1 MLEGLDGK
9 VALVTGAGRGLGRA
23 HALELARQ
31 GARVVVNDFGV
42 TLSGEGDHDQG
53 QGAAAQVVDEIRSAG
68 GEAVADGG
76 DVANWDDALAMVRR
90 GIDEW
95 GRFDI
100 LVNNAGFLRDR
111 MLFNMNEQDFDD
123 VVRVHLKGHFCT
135 MRHAAEHWR
144 SESKAS
150 DGPVYGRI
158 VNTASEAGLFGSPG
172 QPNYASA
179 KAGIISLT
187 MVAANSLGRFGVN
200 ANVIAPRA
208 RTRMTEE
215 MAGFANAEVVDGFD
229 PFGVEHVS
237 PLVTYLASPAAEKV
251 SGQLFVVHG
260 RTISVIHG
268 PFVEQSFDAATQ
280 PGSRGWTPDEVAA
293 TLGPFYDAR
302 TPIAQGAQFQPDPR
316 G

>member
-1 MLEGLDGK
+1 MLEGLDGR

-31 GARVVVNDFGV
+31 GVKVVVNDFGL
-42 TLSGEGDHDQG
+42 TLSGEGEPSPADTV
-53 QGAAAQVVDEIRSAG
+53 ADEIRAAG

-76 DVANWDDALAMVRR
+76 DVANWDAAAAMVRR
-90 GIDEW
+90 GSEEW

-111 MLFNMNEQDFDD
+111 MLFNMSEDDFDD

-144 SESKAS
+144 AESKAA

-208 RTRMTEE
+208 RTRMTEAME
-215 MAGFANAEVVDGFD
+215 SFAGAEVVDGFD
-229 PFGVEHVS
+229 PFGPEHVA
-237 PLVTYLASPAAEKV
+237 PLVTYLASPAAARV

-268 PFVEQSFDAATQ
+268 PFVEQSFEAGQHWTLDGVADA
-280 PGSRGWTPDEVAA
+280 
-293 TLGPFYDAR
+293 LGPFYDTRA
-302 TPIAQGAQFQPDPR
+302 PIAQGAQFQKDPR
-316 G
+316 

>member
-23 HALELARQ
+23 HAVELARQ
-31 GARVVVNDFGV
+31 GVRIVVNDFGL
-42 TLSGEGDHDQG
+42 TLSGEGEPSPAD
-53 QGAAAQVVDEIRSAG
+53 AVVDEIRAAG
-68 GEAVADGG
+68 GEAVVDGG

-111 MLFNMNEQDFDD
+111 MLFNMSEDDFDD

-144 SESKAS
+144 NESKAA

-208 RTRMTEE
+208 RTRMTQE
-215 MAGFANAEVVDGFD
+215 MASFANAEVVDGFD
-229 PFGVEHVS
+229 PFGPEHVA
-237 PLVTYLASPAAEKV
+237 PLVAYLASPEAARV

-268 PFVEQSFDAATQ
+268 PFVEQSFDAGPR
-280 PGSRGWTPDEVAA
+280 PGNRGWTPDEVATA
-293 TLGPFYDAR
+293 LGPFYDDRA
-302 TPIAQGAQFQPDPR
+302 PIAQGAQFQKDPR
-316 G
+316 

>member
-1 MLEGLDGK
+1 MQTDLNGK

-31 GARVVVNDFGV
+31 GVKVVVNDFGLS
-42 TLSGEGDHDQG
+42 LSGEGEAS
-53 QGAAAQVVDEIRSAG
+53 AADEVVEQIRAAG
-68 GEAVADGG
+68 GAAVADGG
-76 DVANWDDALAMVRR
+76 DVANWDDAQAMVRR

-111 MLFNMNEQDFDD
+111 MLFNMNESDFDD

-144 SESKAS
+144 NESKAA
-150 DGPVYGRI
+150 DGPIYGRI
-158 VNTASEAGLFGSPG
+158 VNTASEAGIFGSPG

-179 KAGIISLT
+179 KAAIISLT
-187 MVAANSLGRFGVN
+187 MVAANSLGRLGVN
-200 ANVIAPRA
+200 SNVIAPRA
-208 RTRMTEE
+208 RTRMTEA
-215 MAGFANAEVVDGFD
+215 MPSFADAEVVDGFD
-229 PFGVEHVS
+229 PFGAEHIA
-237 PLVTYLASPAAEKV
+237 PLVAYLASPAAEKV

-268 PFVEQSFDAATQ
+268 PFVEQSFESGAQ
-280 PGSRGWTPDEVAA
+280 WTPDEVASA
-293 TLGPFYDAR
+293 LGPFYDGR
-302 TPIAQGAQFQPDPR
+302 TPVAQGAQFQKDPR
-316 G
+316 

>member
-1 MLEGLDGK
+1 MLEGLDGR

-23 HALELARQ
+23 HALELAGQ
-31 GARVVVNDFGV
+31 GVKVVVNDFG
-42 TLSGEGDHDQG
+42 LSLAGEGEAS
-53 QGAAAQVVDEIRSAG
+53 AADEVVDEIRAAG

-76 DVANWDDALAMVRR
+76 DVANWDDARAMVRR
-90 GIDEW
+90 GIEEW

-111 MLFNMNEQDFDD
+111 MIFNMSEADFDD

-135 MRHAAEHWR
+135 MRHASEHWR
-144 SESKAS
+144 NEAKAA
-150 DGPVYGRI
+150 DGPVYARI

-172 QPNYASA
+172 QPNYAPA
-179 KAGIISLT
+179 KAAIISLT
-187 MVAANSLGRFGVN
+187 MVAANSLGRIGVN

-215 MAGFANAEVVDGFD
+215 LAGFANAEVVDGFD
-229 PFGVEHVS
+229 PFGVEHVA
-237 PLVTYLASPAAEKV
+237 PLVAYLASPAAEKV

-268 PFVEQSFDAATQ
+268 PFAEHSFETDDQ
-280 PGSRGWTPDEVAA
+280 WTPDAVAA
-293 TLGPFYDAR
+293 ALVPFYDAR
-302 TPIAQGAQFQPDPR
+302 TPVAQGAQFQKDPR
-316 G
+316 

>member
-31 GARVVVNDFGV
+31 GVRVVVNDFGLS
-42 TLSGEGDHDQG
+42 LSGEGEPSPADE
-53 QGAAAQVVDEIRSAG
+53 VVDEIRAAG

-76 DVANWDDALAMVRR
+76 DVANWDDAQAMVRR
-90 GIDEW
+90 GVEEW

-111 MLFNMNEQDFDD
+111 MIFNMSEDDFDD

-144 SESKAS
+144 NESKAAE
-150 DGPVYGRI
+150 GPVYGRVI
-158 VNTASEAGLFGSPG
+158 NTASEAGMFGSPG

-179 KAGIISLT
+179 KAAIISLT
-187 MVAANSLGRFGVN
+187 MVAANSLGRVGVN
-200 ANVIAPRA
+200 SNVIAPRA
-208 RTRMTEE
+208 RTRMTEDL
-215 MAGFANAEVVDGFD
+215 AGFANAEVVDGFD
-229 PFGVEHVS
+229 PYGPEHVA

-268 PFVEQSFDAATQ
+268 PFTEQSFEAVDTAEHK
-280 PGSRGWTPDEVAA
+280 GWTPDAVAA
-293 TLGPFYDAR
+293 ALTPFYDGR

>member
-1 MLEGLDGK
+1 MLDGLEGR

-23 HALELARQ
+23 HALELAHQ
-31 GARVVVNDFGV
+31 GVKVVVNDFGL
-42 TLSGEGDHDQG
+42 TLSGEGEPSPADS
-53 QGAAAQVVDEIRSAG
+53 VVDEIRADG

-90 GIDEW
+90 GVDEW
-95 GRFDI
+95 GRLDI

-111 MLFNMNEQDFDD
+111 MLFNMSEDDFDD

-144 SESKAS
+144 NASKAA

-179 KAGIISLT
+179 KAGIISIT

-208 RTRMTEE
+208 RTRMTEAME
-215 MAGFANAEVVDGFD
+215 SFASADVVDGFD
-229 PFGVEHVS
+229 PFGPEHVA
-237 PLVTYLASPAAEKV
+237 PLVTYLASPAAAAV

-268 PFVEQSFDAATQ
+268 PFVEESFDA
-280 PGSRGWTPDEVAA
+280 GRDWTPDRVADA
-293 TLGPFYDAR
+293 LVPFYEQR

>member
-1 MLEGLDGK
+1 MLDGLDGK

-31 GARVVVNDFGV
+31 GVKVVVNDFGV
-42 TLSGEGDHDQG
+42 SLSGEGEHDQE
-53 QGAAAQVVDEIRSAG
+53 QGGADAVVEEIRTAG

-76 DVANWDDALAMVRR
+76 DVANWDDAHAMVRR
-90 GIDEW
+90 GVDQW

-144 SESKAS
+144 SESKTA

-208 RTRMTEE
+208 RTRMTEQ

-229 PFGVEHVS
+229 PFGVEHVA
-237 PLVTYLASPAAEKV
+237 PLVTYLASPSAEKV

-268 PFVEQSFDAATQ
+268 PFAEHSFETGD
-280 PGSRGWTPDEVAA
+280 RWTPDEVATA
-293 TLGPFYDAR
+293 LGPFYDTR

>member
-31 GARVVVNDFGV
+31 GVKVVVNDFGV
-42 TLSGEGDHDQG
+42 TLSGEGEPSEAD
-53 QGAAAQVVDEIRSAG
+53 AVVDEILAAG
-68 GEAVADGG
+68 GQAVPDGE
-76 DVANWDDALAMVRR
+76 DVANWDDARAMVQR

-111 MLFNMNEQDFDD
+111 MLFNMSEQDFDD

-144 SESKAS
+144 NESKAT

-208 RTRMTEE
+208 RTRMTQD

-268 PFVEQSFDAATQ
+268 PFVEQSFEASDT
-280 PGSRGWTPDEVAA
+280 PEHRGWTPDEVAA
-293 TLGPFYDAR
+293 ALVPFYDSR
-302 TPIAQGAQFQPDPR
+302 TPIAQGAQFQKDPR
-316 G
+316 